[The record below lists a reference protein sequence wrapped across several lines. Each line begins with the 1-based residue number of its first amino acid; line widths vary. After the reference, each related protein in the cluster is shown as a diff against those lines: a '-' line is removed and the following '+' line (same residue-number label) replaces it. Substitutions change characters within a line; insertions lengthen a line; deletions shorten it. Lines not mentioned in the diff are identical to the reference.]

1 LSQSSGDWFARYKFR
16 QPLGQGGMGVIYL
29 AEDRHRD
36 GTLCVVKQLIL
47 KENEGADYL
56 EAVRLFK
63 REAAMLSKL
72 DHPGIVHMFD
82 FHVTDDGKYFLVM
95 DYVPGKNLD
104 TVIKSYGP
112 FSSEATT
119 EIGIQCC
126 EILEYVHDCTP
137 PIIYRDLKPS
147 NLMLTPDGQIVFID
161 FGIARDFA
169 PKTEATRVVTTGYSP
184 PEQYFGRPETRS
196 DLYALGATLGELLT
210 GQRPKALSTS
220 APKQINQSV
229 LSSLDDLIQRLTSHS
244 PENRPASARIVRYEL
259 YRIYNEIHPDFVV
272 PSEALVRGGLT
283 ASDRSIIE
291 QDMRASSSDRIKS
304 LPPRPRQSQVRM
316 GSSSQSPG
324 EKPGERPN
332 ESKIRL
338 QASRRQGATT
348 AVINDAIFWDGIK
361 RILQLFKREK

>member
-1 LSQSSGDWFARYKFR
+1 LSQSSGDWFSRYKFR

-29 AEDRHRD
+29 AEDRSRD

-47 KENEGADYL
+47 NNTEGADYI

-63 REAAMLSKL
+63 REAEMLSKM
-72 DHPGIVHMFD
+72 DHPGIVRMFD
-82 FHVTDDGKYFLVM
+82 FHVTEDGKYFLVM
-95 DYVPGKNLD
+95 DYVPGKNLSA
-104 TVIKSYGP
+104 VIKNYGA
-112 FSSEATT
+112 FNSEATA

-126 EILEYVHDCTP
+126 EILEYLHDCTP

-147 NLMLTPDGQIVFID
+147 NLMLTPEGQIVFID

-210 GQRPKALSTS
+210 GLRPKALSTS
-220 APKQINQSV
+220 APKNINKSV

-272 PSEALVRGGLT
+272 PSEALIPGGLT

-291 QDMRASSSDRIKS
+291 QDMRASSSDRIKA
-304 LPPRPRQSQVRM
+304 LQSRSKQSHVRM
-316 GSSSQSPG
+316 GQQASQ
-324 EKPGERPN
+324 RPN
-332 ESKIRL
+332 ESKLRL
-338 QASRRQGATT
+338 QASRRAGATT
-348 AVINDAIFWDGIK
+348 TVINDSILWDGIK